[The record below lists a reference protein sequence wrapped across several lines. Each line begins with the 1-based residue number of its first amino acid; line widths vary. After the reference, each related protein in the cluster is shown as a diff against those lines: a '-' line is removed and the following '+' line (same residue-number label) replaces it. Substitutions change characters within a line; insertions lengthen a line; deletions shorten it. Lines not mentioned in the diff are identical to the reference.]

1 MATAQTVESYI
12 TRRQHHVLLLIAVQA
27 CKARFPRC
35 GGILVWTGH
44 DSFPGT
50 TNTSIIDFWA
60 RPKPAAL
67 ALHAVFT
74 SAAGWASD
82 A

>member
-1 MATAQTVESYI
+1 MI
-12 TRRQHHVLLLIAVQA
+12 FPLL
-27 CKARFPRC
+27 
-35 GGILVWTGH
+35 G
-44 DSFPGT
+44 
-50 TNTSIIDFWA
+50 